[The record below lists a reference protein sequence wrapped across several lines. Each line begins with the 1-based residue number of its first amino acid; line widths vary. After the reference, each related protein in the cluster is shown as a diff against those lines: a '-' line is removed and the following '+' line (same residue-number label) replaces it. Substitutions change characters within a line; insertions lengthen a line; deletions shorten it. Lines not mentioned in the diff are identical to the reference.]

1 MENKTTTEKVI
12 LVKDSMPRILC
23 NLADLGGKGN
33 IITKKIN
40 GIIEGRT
47 ARIGELEEE
56 YADASKK
63 LNAAIDMKS
72 TLSLGPEAFEEFI
85 ASFRSNKVLLKY
97 LDALGVGNVLDPAIA
112 AHQEEENTK
121 KKANE
126 CADNISRYDDMSGK
140 MAEEK
145 RRLTNQLEELKGVL
159 KKATDAAKDLKLVLQ
174 SAMDNKVGSLNNDF
188 LNKVL
193 EPVFAAA
200 DKVGI
205 RLTEDNTDSFVK
217 KAFIDLLFPDKLEKD
232 YVEATDGMA
241 GDLHFV
247 EAGGEVKKE
256 EPGIEAVSLT
266 GISIDDAVEEP
277 KYDGEDAEAKV
288 LEEDNITSDLNPF
301 EEVESEDISYQA
313 QADDEMKKSNTSEVA
328 IEDDEGINEEP
339 VKDGNIVS
347 NSAEDKMNDVAKELA
362 NEVLVLDES
371 RMNPQLAEMVEK
383 CDKEVLNKN
392 VETLKAL
399 LPDDSELYNTINVDG
414 KPYSYVTDVDL
425 VSKINYLRGLGVTD
439 HVIASSVQLHYL
451 VCNLAKLKGEVK
463 TIEQREGNK
472 EFKFDPKYIP
482 VFRYGVENLFKA
494 LDVLAGYGITL
505 NDKELDP
512 NMIILA
518 KYCDNVGPDMEVLAR
533 NSISL
538 LRKNG
543 TYELGVFVKRF
554 DELEKN
560 IGSMVE
566 SNGEELLLSPE
577 ILKYNTDV
585 VLERSSYLVE
595 NGSEPSPKIITGP
608 FNRQFDYPQLSSL
621 PSMEKN
627 NEELDNVNPLCSIIR
642 EILDKAYKDGSIFRV
657 VELSPEAADIIQ
669 ELMGKFEADFGAEAV
684 SERAYKVGDLLVYKH
699 KFDRNLT
706 YLVSALLDSGEDLLA
721 EADEVL
727 LASAFYN
734 SQTPWKTLVDKVMR
748 HEGNEYQRGV
758 AA

>member
-145 RRLTNQLEELKGVL
+145 RRLTNQLEGLKGVL

-266 GISIDDAVEEP
+266 GISIDDTNVVEEP
-277 KYDGEDAEAKV
+277 EYA
-288 LEEDNITSDLNPF
+288 
-301 EEVESEDISYQA
+301 
-313 QADDEMKKSNTSEVA
+313 
-328 IEDDEGINEEP
+328 
-339 VKDGNIVS
+339 
-347 NSAEDKMNDVAKELA
+347 AED
-362 NEVLVLDES
+362 
-371 RMNPQLAEMVEK
+371 VE
-383 CDKEVLNKN
+383 E
-392 VETLKAL
+392 
-399 LPDDSELYNTINVDG
+399 
-414 KPYSYVTDVDL
+414 
-425 VSKINYLRGLGVTD
+425 
-439 HVIASSVQLHYL
+439 
-451 VCNLAKLKGEVK
+451 
-463 TIEQREGNK
+463 
-472 EFKFDPKYIP
+472 
-482 VFRYGVENLFKA
+482 
-494 LDVLAGYGITL
+494 
-505 NDKELDP
+505 
-512 NMIILA
+512 
-518 KYCDNVGPDMEVLAR
+518 
-533 NSISL
+533 
-538 LRKNG
+538 
-543 TYELGVFVKRF
+543 
-554 DELEKN
+554 
-560 IGSMVE
+560 
-566 SNGEELLLSPE
+566 
-577 ILKYNTDV
+577 
-585 VLERSSYLVE
+585 
-595 NGSEPSPKIITGP
+595 
-608 FNRQFDYPQLSSL
+608 
-621 PSMEKN
+621 
-627 NEELDNVNPLCSIIR
+627 
-642 EILDKAYKDGSIFRV
+642 AYRI
-657 VELSPEAADIIQ
+657 
-669 ELMGKFEADFGAEAV
+669 
-684 SERAYKVGDLLVYKH
+684 
-699 KFDRNLT
+699 
-706 YLVSALLDSGEDLLA
+706 
-721 EADEVL
+721 
-727 LASAFYN
+727 
-734 SQTPWKTLVDKVMR
+734 
-748 HEGNEYQRGV
+748 
-758 AA
+758 